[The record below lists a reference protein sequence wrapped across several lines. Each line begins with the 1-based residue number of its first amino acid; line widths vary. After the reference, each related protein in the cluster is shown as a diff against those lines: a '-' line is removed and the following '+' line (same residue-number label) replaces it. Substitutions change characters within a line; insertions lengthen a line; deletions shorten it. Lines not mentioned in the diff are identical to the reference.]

1 MGDDDQGSDQLMT
14 RADRQAL
21 LLVYAICCL
30 LILLVLFWAG
40 LVH

>member
-1 MGDDDQGSDQLMT
+1 MGGEAMT
-14 RADRQAL
+14 STDRQSV